1 MYAPDKGFIYTVET
15 EIFVACTQMIQLYF
29 QGAKYEP
36 KSVRIIT
43 ALLLFLHFLKQDRN
57 ILAQF
62 ALSIWTKY
70 ILHNTASYKINIY
83 FVSKGTQFNID
94 LQKNDQKFNNKNEEK
109 RFLMT
114 HSEYMKLCCLLF

>member
-1 MYAPDKGFIYTVET
+1 MTWHTDFIQGHCTPLIIDQVSARLDPRGRRYAPDKGFIYTVET

-62 ALSIWTKY
+62 ALSIWTNTYY
-70 ILHNTASYKINIY
+70 II
-83 FVSKGTQFNID
+83 
-94 LQKNDQKFNNKNEEK
+94 LQVTK
-109 RFLMT
+109 
-114 HSEYMKLCCLLF
+114 

>member
-1 MYAPDKGFIYTVET
+1 
-15 EIFVACTQMIQLYF
+15 MIQLYF
-29 QGAKYEP
+29 QGAKYEH

-43 ALLLFLHFLKQDRN
+43 VLLLFLHFLKQDRN

-62 ALSIWTKY
+62 ALSIWTKH
-70 ILHNTASYKINIY
+70 ILHNTASYKIKNY

-114 HSEYMKLCCLLF
+114 HYEYMKLKVLLTVLTSEKKYQLF